1 MTFTRFRRRIHD
13 NAVNQVCPN
22 AEFQIFQEQLVNS
35 DIQRMIRIS
44 NQNET
49 LSNNLNFESQFFQ
62 KLVKNKKRLEVVN
75 NVLYRIFL
83 TVLKKLSVSKL
94 LPFLKPSDKLF
105 NHYTM
110 TLCKVTLVVTKC
122 YMNCAKGITHLTSLN
137 WFCNTSRT
145 VKTASAQNQSGKL
158 QSHLHYNKYTI
169 PATGLRTY

>member
-49 LSNNLNFESQFFQ
+49 LPNNVNFESQFFQ

-75 NVLYRIFL
+75 NVLYRNFFDGTEKI
-83 TVLKKLSVSKL
+83 K
-94 LPFLKPSDKLF
+94 
-105 NHYTM
+105 
-110 TLCKVTLVVTKC
+110 CKQTVTLPET
-122 YMNCAKGITHLTSLN
+122 IRQIIQSLHDDP
-137 WFCNTSRT
+137 
-145 VKTASAQNQSGKL
+145 L
-158 QSHLHYNKYTI
+158 
-169 PATGLRTY
+169 